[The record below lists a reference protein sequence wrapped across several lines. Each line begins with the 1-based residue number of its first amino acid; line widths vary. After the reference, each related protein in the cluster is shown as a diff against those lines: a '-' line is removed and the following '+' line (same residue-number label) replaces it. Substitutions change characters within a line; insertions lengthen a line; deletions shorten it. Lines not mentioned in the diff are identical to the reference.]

1 MYNEKTNQR
10 TTKMTLLRKEE
21 GWRRFQ
27 IKAITLVLGKERV
40 STNVMHP
47 TELIVLG
54 TVLKNEIATITNE
67 AVFTTHRIIGYDNP
81 RLHWHPIFC

>member
-21 GWRRFQ
+21 GGRRFQ

-54 TVLKNEIATITNE
+54 TVLKKRNCNDYQRSSIYHPPN
-67 AVFTTHRIIGYDNP
+67 HRL
-81 RLHWHPIFC
+81 R